1 MLRRPL
7 AFLAST
13 LILICGDIHAQNIVY
28 SQTDKIVTNGN
39 SLQVIGKFDGKI
51 LAFREMIAPDYEGYR
66 SYVRQTA
73 VYVLDND
80 LRFIEEI
87 KLPLP
92 FGISA
97 VHFVAY
103 PDFFYIF
110 FRRQKDSFVYWMVA
124 KIGKDGRMIGKIIT
138 LYKVFSLGL
147 PNRRS
152 FFSVAASDNKE
163 YITVYR
169 VDYNIDSNTVIR
181 TILFDRDLH
190 LLHTSYNH
198 LGMQGSQFIQEFRT
212 DDQGNFLFV
221 GLSRSNEFANLHQS
235 LLFTLPRGS
244 DSLRY
249 TDILPL
255 GTFVENVR
263 LLIDNRRERYILSA
277 FYSDRPRGDI
287 IGLYTYI
294 EYQDQKKPPGIIST
308 TLSDSFRQALRPN
321 MPLKKAFNTIYLLDM
336 HLRQDGGIEITTED
350 RQTRLQFFIS
360 DFGFSGKP
368 SLIFSC
374 DSTGVA
380 EWINQMD
387 FPVPGPSY
395 TVNGYRLFTANG
407 LIYFLYPVGNMEK
420 SFLTAAG
427 MDASGELHTDARLKP
442 DVTLPAHVLSYQY
455 DITQAKQV
463 DEGELIVPCSRKG
476 HLYLAKIDLF

>member
-1 MLRRPL
+1 MPRHHL
-7 AFLAST
+7 AFLAT
-13 LILICGDIHAQNIVY
+13 LLILTICRISAQNIVY
-28 SQTDKIVTNGN
+28 SQTEKISTNGN
-39 SLQVIGKFDGKI
+39 NFQVIGKFDGRI
-51 LAFREMIAPDYEGYR
+51 LAFREMIAPEYEGFR

-73 VYVLDND
+73 IYVLDND

-92 FGISA
+92 YGISA

-124 KIGKDGRMIGKIIT
+124 KIGKDGRMIGNVIT

-147 PNRRS
+147 PNRSS

-181 TILFDRDLH
+181 TLLFDRDLH
-190 LLHTSYNH
+190 LLHTSYNN
-198 LGMQGSQFIQEFRT
+198 LGMAGSQFIQEFRT

-221 GLSRSNEFANLHQS
+221 GLSRSNDFADLHQS
-235 LLFTLPRGS
+235 LLFMLPRGS

-263 LLIDNRRERYILSA
+263 LLIDNRRGRYILSA

-287 IGLYTYI
+287 LGLYSYI
-294 EYQDQKKPPGIIST
+294 GYQDQEKPPAIIIT
-308 TLSDSFRQALRPN
+308 NLSDSFRQALRPN
-321 MPLKKAFNTIYLLDM
+321 MPVKKAFNTIYLLDM

-350 RQTRLQFFIS
+350 RPSRLQFFIS

-395 TVNGYRLFTANG
+395 TASGYKLFTANG
-407 LIYFLYPVGNMEK
+407 LIFFLYPVGNLEK
-420 SFLTAAG
+420 TFLTAAG
-427 MDASGELHTDARLKP
+427 MDANGELHTDARLKP
-442 DVTLPAHVLSYQY
+442 DVTLPAHVLSYRY

-463 DEGELIVPCSRKG
+463 DEGEVIVPCSRKG
-476 HLYLAKIDLF
+476 YLYLARIDLN